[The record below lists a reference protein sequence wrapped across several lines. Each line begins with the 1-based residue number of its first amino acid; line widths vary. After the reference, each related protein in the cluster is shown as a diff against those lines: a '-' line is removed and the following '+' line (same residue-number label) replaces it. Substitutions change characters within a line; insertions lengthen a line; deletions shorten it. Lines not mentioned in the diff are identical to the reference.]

1 MMLRM
6 NLSEKSYDITVERGA
21 LSRVRELF
29 SLDRR
34 VLVLTDSGVPATY
47 AARVADASCEAT
59 IFTVPEGEGSKSLDT
74 LGLVL
79 SKMTEAGLTRTDAL
93 VAVGG
98 GVVGDLGG
106 LAAATYMRGIDF
118 YNVPTTLL
126 SQVDSSIG
134 GKTAVN
140 HAGVKNIVGAFHQPR
155 GVLIDP
161 DLLSTLPARQ
171 MASGM
176 AEIIKMA
183 ATSDAR
189 LFETLEKAPD
199 PYAALEEIIPAALA
213 IKKAVVEEDPL
224 EGGLRRILNFGHTVG
239 HGIEA
244 AANGALYHGECVAL
258 GMLPMSAPAVRAR
271 LVSLF
276 EKTGLPTKLDV
287 EIDAILS
294 TLSHDKKCKGGEIH
308 YIFVPEIG
316 SFSIERAALPTY
328 LAQVKE
334 ALSQ

>member
-1 MMLRM
+1 M
-6 NLSEKSYDITVERGA
+6 NLNENSYDITVARGA
-21 LSRVRELF
+21 LDHVKDLL

-34 VLVLTDSGVPATY
+34 VFILTDSGVPAAY
-47 AARVADASCEAT
+47 ATRVAAACRTAT
-59 IFTVPEGEGSKSLDT
+59 VFTVPEGEGSKSLDT
-74 LGLVL
+74 LGAVL
-79 SKMTEAGLTRTDAL
+79 SRMTEAGLTRTDAL

-161 DLLSTLPARQ
+161 DLLCTLPARQ
-171 MASGM
+171 LASGM

-183 ATSDAR
+183 ATSDKA
-189 LFETLEKAPD
+189 LFEMLARAAD
-199 PYAALEEIIPAALA
+199 PYASLEEIIPRALA
-213 IKKAVVEEDPL
+213 IKKAVVEQDPK
-224 EGGLRRILNFGHTVG
+224 ESGLRRILNFGHTVG

-244 AANGALYHGECVAL
+244 AANGRLYHGECVAL
-258 GMLPMSAPAVRAR
+258 GMLPMSAPAVQKR
-271 LVSLF
+271 LCAIF
-276 EKTGLPTKLDV
+276 EKVGLPRTVDV
-287 EIDAILS
+287 DIDAVLS
-294 TLSHDKKCKGGEIH
+294 VLSHDKKCKGGEIH
-308 YIFVPEIG
+308 YIYVPEIG

-334 ALSQ
+334 ALS